1 MIIND
6 LKKRASSGFG
16 LYLTGSKEEKT
27 YIRKECTYKRAVGY
41 GGEYAII
48 KDKKTGEKI
57 TLPIYRIEA

>member
-6 LKKRASSGFG
+6 LKKRASTGFG
-16 LYLTGSKEEKT
+16 IYLTDSREEKN
-27 YIRKECTYKRAVGY
+27 YIRTECTYKKVFGI

-57 TLPIYRIEA
+57 ELPIYRGE